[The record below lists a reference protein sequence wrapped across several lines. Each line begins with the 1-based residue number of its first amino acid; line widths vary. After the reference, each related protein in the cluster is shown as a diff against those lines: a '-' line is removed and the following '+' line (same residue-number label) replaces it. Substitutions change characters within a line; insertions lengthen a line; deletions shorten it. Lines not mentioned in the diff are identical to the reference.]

1 MWLLRFTGEEL
12 DCRDNQWT
20 PSKMFFLHRVK
31 WRGESGTNH
40 SNPEHPRGRRLYYR
54 LQSFK
59 HCFRQ
64 IACCRQDPGKSL
76 RFPFLWVSNG
86 VVKKEGRLTASLVT
100 RAHRSTLHITASRRA
115 LSATDFCA
123 VDAQWSSHAFSLYPN
138 LQLQRQPVLQRLL
151 LWGLVHYL
159 CTSFCREDSEINAKT
174 WCFYFYFLYC
184 GYFLK
189 K

>member
-1 MWLLRFTGEEL
+1 
-12 DCRDNQWT
+12 
-20 PSKMFFLHRVK
+20 MFFLHRVK
-31 WRGESGTNH
+31 WRGESGTNR
-40 SNPEHPRGRRLYYR
+40 SNPEHPRGRRLYYL

-64 IACCRQDPGKSL
+64 IVCCRQDPGKSL
-76 RFPFLWVSNG
+76 RFPFLWVWNG

-151 LWGLVHYL
+151 LWGLVYYL